1 MDTRD
6 RYRAYADRIDG
17 VSPTYAA
24 WARSVEGP
32 LVDLLDAVPESKRQ
46 PELLFAVARRLG
58 ADPADPGALRAL
70 AREARPALVAAL
82 ATATVQANDPRR
94 LAPVVPVLAALSA
107 ASARPLGL
115 LDVGAAAGLCSIPDR
130 VTLDHRLVDGARP
143 SGPVASG
150 SVPPGPVRSGTV
162 SSGAVPSGAAPS
174 GPGSTQRGRRSAT
187 AGDIVRMHTAVDGPA
202 VHLVAEVVGTPPAP
216 TATPIRIGARIALD
230 PNPIDPTAPDAFARL
245 VEAVPP
251 EATDRTALM
260 RDALRATLVEP
271 PVRIRGS
278 VPDDLD
284 RALDAL
290 PDDCE
295 PVVMTTGTL
304 VYVPGAGRQ
313 RFVDRLRERGVR
325 WVALERTGVLTV
337 VAATLPEDVDPADP
351 DAFATLSLDGRAL
364 AVSDAFGTR
373 VRWSA
378 PPEVLAETVG

>member
-32 LVDLLDAVPESKRQ
+32 LVDLLDAVPEPKRQ

-58 ADPADPGALRAL
+58 ADPADPAALRAL
-70 AREARPALVAAL
+70 GREARPALVAAL
-82 ATATVQANDPRR
+82 TSATVQANDPRR

-130 VTLDHRLVDGARP
+130 VTLDHRLVDRARP
-143 SGPVASG
+143 AGPVPSGQIPSGHILSG
-150 SVPPGPVRSGTV
+150 SVPSGSV
-162 SSGAVPSGAAPS
+162 PS

-187 AGDIVRMHTAVDGPA
+187 AGDLVRVHTAVEGPA

-216 TATPIRIGARIALD
+216 ATTPIRIGARVALD
-230 PNPIDPTAPDAFARL
+230 PNPIDPAAPDAFARL
-245 VEAVPP
+245 AEAVPP

-271 PVRIRGS
+271 PVRVRGS

-325 WVALERTGVLTV
+325 WVALERTGVLTG

>member
-1 MDTRD
+1 MTDTRD

-17 VSPTYAA
+17 ISPTYAA

-32 LVDLLDAVPESKRQ
+32 LVDLLDTVPASKRQ

-70 AREARPALVAAL
+70 CREARPALVAAL
-82 ATATVQANDPRR
+82 TTATVQANDPRR
-94 LAPVVPVLAALSA
+94 LGPVVPVLAALSA

-130 VTLDHRLVDGARP
+130 VTLDHR
-143 SGPVASG
+143 
-150 SVPPGPVRSGTV
+150 
-162 SSGAVPSGAAPS
+162 
-174 GPGSTQRGRRSAT
+174 SAT
-187 AGDIVRMHTAVDGPA
+187 AAGLVRMHTAVDGPA
-202 VHLVAEVVGTPPAP
+202 VRLVAEVVGTPPAP
-216 TATPIRIGARIALD
+216 ATTPIRIDARIALD
-230 PNPIDPTAPDAFARL
+230 PNPIDPAAPDAADRL
-245 VEAVPP
+245 AEAVPP

-271 PVRIRGS
+271 PVRVRGS

-290 PDDCE
+290 PGGCE

-304 VYVPGAGRQ
+304 VYVPGVGRQ

-325 WVALERTGVLTV
+325 WVALERTGVLTG

-373 VRWSA
+373 IRWFA
-378 PPEVLAETVG
+378 GALD

>member
-32 LVDLLDAVPESKRQ
+32 LVDLLDAVPEPKRQ

-58 ADPADPGALRAL
+58 ADPADPAALRAL
-70 AREARPALVAAL
+70 GREAGPALVAAL
-82 ATATVQANDPRR
+82 TTATVQANDPRR

-130 VTLDHRLVDGARP
+130 VTLDHRLVDRARP
-143 SGPVASG
+143 AGPV
-150 SVPPGPVRSGTV
+150 PGGP
-162 SSGAVPSGAAPS
+162 VPSGLFPS
-174 GPGSTQRGRRSAT
+174 GPGPTQRGRRSAT
-187 AGDIVRMHTAVDGPA
+187 AGDLVRVHTAVEGPA

-216 TATPIRIGARIALD
+216 ATTPIRIGARVALD
-230 PNPIDPTAPDAFARL
+230 PNPIDPAAPDAFARL

-271 PVRIRGS
+271 PVRVRGS

-304 VYVPGAGRQ
+304 VYVPGVGRQ

-325 WVALERTGVLTV
+325 WVALERTGVLTG
-337 VAATLPEDVDPADP
+337 VAATLPEVVDPADP

>member
-1 MDTRD
+1 MDTRE
-6 RYRAYADRIDG
+6 RYRAYADRIEP
-17 VSPTYAA
+17 VSPSYAA
-24 WARSVEGP
+24 WARSVDED
-32 LVDLLDAVPESKRQ
+32 VAALLDQVPETKRQ

-58 ADPADPGALRAL
+58 ADPSDPAALRAL
-70 AREARPALVAAL
+70 GREARPTLVAAL
-82 ATATVQANDPRR
+82 TTATVQANDPRR

-107 ASARPLGL
+107 ASDRPLGL

-130 VTLDHRLVDGARP
+130 VTLDHRL
-143 SGPVASG
+143 SGPL
-150 SVPPGPVRSGTV
+150 RT
-162 SSGAVPSGAAPS
+162 
-174 GPGSTQRGRRSAT
+174 PGSARGDEPASAREQQ
-187 AGDIVRMHTAVDGPA
+187 GDLVRMHTAVDGPA
-202 VHLVAEVVGTPPAP
+202 VHLVADVVGTPPAA
-216 TATPIRIGARIALD
+216 ATESIRIGARIALD
-230 PNPIDPTAPDAFARL
+230 PNPIDPAGPGAFDRL

-295 PVVMTTGTL
+295 PVVLTTGTL

-313 RFVDRLRERGVR
+313 RLVDRLRERAVH
-325 WVALERTGVLTV
+325 WVALERTGILSE

-351 DAFATLSLDGRAL
+351 DAFATLSSDGRAL

-373 VRWSA
+373 VRWFGTTG
-378 PPEVLAETVG
+378 V